1 MAEADDVETVAA
13 AIAEHLRMV
22 KPSAERCADW
32 IAPEGPL
39 ERIGNGWHYSAELG
53 WTLVNAIRG
62 GSFSFEGVRRFR
74 VAVDARCAQDH
85 DPWFS
90 HLGSPLSPCPPAS
103 VRGRAARPAQARC
116 MTP

>member
-53 WTLVNAIRG
+53 WTLVNAVRG
-62 GSFSFEGVRRFR
+62 GSVDGSRAIHPTPLTPTPPRPTQLGRR
-74 VAVDARCAQDH
+74 DW
-85 DPWFS
+85 P
-90 HLGSPLSPCPPAS
+90 
-103 VRGRAARPAQARC
+103 
-116 MTP
+116 

>member
-1 MAEADDVETVAA
+1 MAEADNVETVAA

-62 GSFSFEGVRRFR
+62 GSVDGSRATHPTPPHSESAPPQPPRPTTQLGRR
-74 VAVDARCAQDH
+74 H
-85 DPWFS
+85 
-90 HLGSPLSPCPPAS
+90 
-103 VRGRAARPAQARC
+103 
-116 MTP
+116 